1 MQYMYI
7 HKNEWATIQ
16 LIFSSVVNQDPF
28 RIRTICRIR
37 IRPFV
42 STKIEVKKFT
52 KTKQNFS
59 ITVKDCFLCEKLIVK
74 ISHGLN

>member
-16 LIFSSVVNQDPF
+16 LFISSVVNQDPF

-42 STKIEVKKFT
+42 STKLKLKSLQKPN
-52 KTKQNFS
+52 KTSVLQ
-59 ITVKDCFLCEKLIVK
+59 
-74 ISHGLN
+74 